1 MKKKPVIKLGQ
12 LLQCFSQ
19 EVIVDSLNL
28 NSTSLFNFTWSSDST
43 ARITVRPILMITN
56 KVDSYV
62 YIDVCLW
69 IVCPYFEISSSLTL
83 CMSVEWKLH
92 KALAKPALLEPLQL
106 AFKLENTKVIN
117 NRVHSYKQSRALC

>member
-1 MKKKPVIKLGQ
+1 MHLLSESGGDYINNISNEKKNPVIKLGQ

-19 EVIVDSLNL
+19 VVSVDSLNL

-69 IVCPYFEISSSLTL
+69 IVCPYFEI
-83 CMSVEWKLH
+83 KL
-92 KALAKPALLEPLQL
+92 
-106 AFKLENTKVIN
+106 
-117 NRVHSYKQSRALC
+117 

>member
-1 MKKKPVIKLGQ
+1 MHLLSESGGDYINNISNEKKKPVIKLGQ

-19 EVIVDSLNL
+19 VVSVDSLNL

-43 ARITVRPILMITN
+43 ARITVRPILMVTN

-69 IVCPYFEISSSLTL
+69 IVCP
-83 CMSVEWKLH
+83 
-92 KALAKPALLEPLQL
+92 
-106 AFKLENTKVIN
+106 
-117 NRVHSYKQSRALC
+117 